1 MNLLLCYY
9 AIGDR
14 EKQKRHF
21 QRMTQLTCSTDP
33 EDNRYYLSDV
43 SLCNSKHD
51 IFRHIPR
58 GDDCQIYFVLDF
70 FSRRPITTSVCY
82 WRL

>member
-21 QRMTQLTCSTDP
+21 QRMTQLTCSTVEATHLMRDHSLQHGAQATHV
-33 EDNRYYLSDV
+33 ETLLVTIQGYLNP
-43 SLCNSKHD
+43 CIEAYKH
-51 IFRHIPR
+51 
-58 GDDCQIYFVLDF
+58 
-70 FSRRPITTSVCY
+70 
-82 WRL
+82 